1 MNRNLNEAILD
12 IAKAD
17 ALMYAIENTYLDAD
31 DDHDDKEF
39 RNRKTGAFYAVWDA
53 IHKVEEDLDK
63 LSGDCTVVDAIR
75 AVNETT

>member
-31 DDHDDKEF
+31 DDQNDKEF
-39 RNRKTGAFYAVWDA
+39 RNRKAGAFYAVWDS
-53 IHKVEEDLDK
+53 IHKVEEDLDN
-63 LSGDCTVVDAIR
+63 LSGYCTVVDAIR
-75 AVNETT
+75 AVNETI